1 MESAQACF
9 PGASVCIRPT
19 AEPEKAFSRVLQSI
33 DVSVVV
39 PVKDEAGNVVP
50 LAREIAAALVG
61 ERYEVIFVD
70 DGSRDATTAELLSLQ
85 DEMPLRVLA
94 HGRNLGQ
101 SRAVRTGVRAAKAPL
116 VVTLD
121 GDGQNNPADIPKLLA
136 AFRGAGN
143 GHDLG
148 MLAGEREKREDS
160 WKKRMAS
167 RYGNRVRRWMLSDTA
182 KDTGCGLKVFRR
194 EAFLELPYFDHMHR
208 YLITLM
214 LREGYEVR
222 FMPVGHRP
230 RGAGRSKYGVWD
242 RAWVGLSDLLGVMWL
257 KRRHRGPD
265 TTEEL

>member
-1 MESAQACF
+1 LGLYKARARARKGISRL
-9 PGASVCIRPT
+9 S
-19 AEPEKAFSRVLQSI
+19 EPVQ
-33 DVSVVV
+33 VSVVV

-50 LAREIAAALVG
+50 LAREIASALAG
-61 ERYEVIFVD
+61 ERYEAIFVD
-70 DGSRDATTAELLSLQ
+70 DGSNDATAAELLTLR
-85 DEMPLRVLA
+85 DEMPVRVLA

-101 SRAVRTGVRAAKAPL
+101 SRAVRTGVRAAQAPI

-136 AFRGAGN
+136 AFRGEAAN
-143 GHDLG
+143 PNFA

-167 RYGNRVRRWMLSDTA
+167 RYGNRVRRWMLSDHA

-194 EAFLELPYFDHMHR
+194 EAFLALPYFDHMHR

-242 RAWVGLSDLLGVMWL
+242 RAWVGISDLVGVIWL
-257 KRRHRGPD
+257 KHRFRGAD
-265 TTEEL
+265 TPKEL